1 MKLIICL
8 QNLDDKLGI
17 ISFLMKKEQFYRIHV
32 LKTWLSAL
40 GS

>member
-8 QNLDDKLGI
+8 QNLDDKLGV
-17 ISFLMKKEQFYRIHV
+17 ISFLMEKEQFYSIHV
-32 LKTWLSAL
+32 LKIWLSTL